1 MRRRPVIVR
10 RGPGLLGTMAIG
22 GAGYA
27 IGSSRA
33 RAAAQD
39 QAQSQQ
45 IADLQAQQ
53 EAMKRQPQ
61 YSPPPAPQPTP
72 PPGAPGMTMDD
83 KIAQLQ
89 KLGELKAA
97 GVLTEQE
104 FENQKAKI
112 LAA

>member
-1 MRRRPVIVR
+1 MRPRRVTVR
-10 RGPGLLGTMAIG
+10 RGPSLLGTMAIG

-33 RAAAQD
+33 KGAAQD

-53 EAMKRQPQ
+53 EAMKRQGQ
-61 YSPPPAPQPTP
+61 YAPPPPSQPAS
-72 PPGAPGMTMDD
+72 PPGAPGMSMDD

-104 FENQKAKI
+104 FQAQKASI

>member
-1 MRRRPVIVR
+1 MLRRRVTVR

-33 RAAAQD
+33 KGAAQD

-45 IADLQAQQ
+45 ISDLQAEQ
-53 EAMKRQPQ
+53 EAMKRQTQ
-61 YSPPPAPQPTP
+61 YAPPPSPQPA
-72 PPGAPGMTMDD
+72 APHDAAGMSTDD
-83 KIAQLQ
+83 RIAQLQ
-89 KLGELKAA
+89 KLGELRAS

-104 FENQKAKI
+104 FQDQKARI